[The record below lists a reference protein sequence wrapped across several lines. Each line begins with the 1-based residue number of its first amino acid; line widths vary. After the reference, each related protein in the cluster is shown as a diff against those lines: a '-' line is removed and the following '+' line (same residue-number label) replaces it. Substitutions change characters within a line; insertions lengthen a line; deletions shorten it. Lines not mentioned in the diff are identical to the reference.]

1 MNIGIIIDIAVVAII
16 LIVAIIGIKRG
27 FVKTLVGLLSIV
39 ITLAAAI
46 FLTQPVA
53 GLVADSTE
61 WDASLRTELAN
72 AIADSLPNSNAN
84 VIYDNLDGD
93 PETDL
98 ELAFVPEGSNEPAPL
113 SEVFGDNFLWGLIPD
128 SLLEGAAADML
139 TEQALAEDIEL
150 DSAINTVPLLNV
162 VSQAFVN
169 VIFLVGAFIV
179 LAIVV
184 RLLLWLILLLLRKIT
199 QRVYLAYFLDKTL
212 GGVLGLALGAVIVLI
227 ILTIIQLLS
236 GMSFMTAVNETL
248 DGTTVTKMIMDN
260 NFLYE
265 LLSQFIDLSSIGS

>member
-16 LIVAIIGIKRG
+16 LIIAIIGIKRG

-53 GLVADSTE
+53 GLVADNTE

-139 TEQALAEDIEL
+139 TEQALADDIEL

-184 RLLLWLILLLLRKIT
+184 RLLLWLILLLLRKLT

>member
-16 LIVAIIGIKRG
+16 LVVAIIGIKRG

-53 GLVADSTE
+53 GLVADNTE
-61 WDASLRTELAN
+61 WDTSLRTELAN

-113 SEVFGDNFLWGLIPD
+113 SEVFGDNFLWGLIPA

-150 DSAINTVPLLNV
+150 DSAINTVSLLNV
-162 VSQAFVN
+162 VSQVFVN

-179 LAIVV
+179 LSIVV
-184 RLLLWLILLLLRKIT
+184 RLLLWLILLLLRKLT

>member
-61 WDASLRTELAN
+61 WDTSLRTELAN

-139 TEQALAEDIEL
+139 TEQALADDIEL
-150 DSAINTVPLLNV
+150 DSAINTVSLLNV

>member
-61 WDASLRTELAN
+61 WDTSLRTELAN

-150 DSAINTVPLLNV
+150 DSAINTVSLLNV

>member
-16 LIVAIIGIKRG
+16 LIIAIIGIKRG

-184 RLLLWLILLLLRKIT
+184 RLLLWLILLLLRKLT

>member
-61 WDASLRTELAN
+61 WDTSLRTELAN

>member
-61 WDASLRTELAN
+61 WDTSLRTELAN

-128 SLLEGAAADML
+128 SLLEGAAADIL
-139 TEQALAEDIEL
+139 TEQALADDIEL

-184 RLLLWLILLLLRKIT
+184 RILLWLILLLLRKIT

>member
-61 WDASLRTELAN
+61 WDTSLRTELAN

-184 RLLLWLILLLLRKIT
+184 RLLLWLILLLLRKLT

>member
-53 GLVADSTE
+53 GLVADNTE
-61 WDASLRTELAN
+61 WDTSLRTELAN

-128 SLLEGAAADML
+128 SLLEGAAADIL

>member
-61 WDASLRTELAN
+61 WDTSLRTELAN

-184 RLLLWLILLLLRKIT
+184 RLLLWLILLLLRKLT

-212 GGVLGLALGAVIVLI
+212 GGILGLALGAVIVLI

>member
-1 MNIGIIIDIAVVAII
+1 M
-16 LIVAIIGIKRG
+16 
-27 FVKTLVGLLSIV
+27 
-39 ITLAAAI
+39 
-46 FLTQPVA
+46 
-53 GLVADSTE
+53 
-61 WDASLRTELAN
+61 
-72 AIADSLPNSNAN
+72 
-84 VIYDNLDGD
+84 
-93 PETDL
+93 
-98 ELAFVPEGSNEPAPL
+98 
-113 SEVFGDNFLWGLIPD
+113 
-128 SLLEGAAADML
+128 
-139 TEQALAEDIEL
+139 
-150 DSAINTVPLLNV
+150 NV

-212 GGVLGLALGAVIVLI
+212 GGVLGLALGAVIVWI

>member
-113 SEVFGDNFLWGLIPD
+113 SEVFGDNFLWGLIPG

-227 ILTIIQLLS
+227 ILTILQLLS

>member
-53 GLVADSTE
+53 GLVADNTE
-61 WDASLRTELAN
+61 WDTSLRTELAN
-72 AIADSLPNSNAN
+72 SIADSLPNSNAN

-113 SEVFGDNFLWGLIPD
+113 SEVFGDNFLWGLIPA
-128 SLLEGAAADML
+128 SLLEGAAADIL

-150 DSAINTVPLLNV
+150 DSAINTVSLLNV

-184 RLLLWLILLLLRKIT
+184 RLLLWLILLLLRKLT

>member
-53 GLVADSTE
+53 GLVADNTE
-61 WDASLRTELAN
+61 WDTSLRTELAN

-184 RLLLWLILLLLRKIT
+184 RILLWLILLLLRKIT

>member
-61 WDASLRTELAN
+61 WDTSLRTELAN

-128 SLLEGAAADML
+128 SLLEGAAADIL

-150 DSAINTVPLLNV
+150 DSAINTVSLLNV

>member
-16 LIVAIIGIKRG
+16 LIIAIIGIKRG

-113 SEVFGDNFLWGLIPD
+113 SEVFGDNFLWGLIPG
-128 SLLEGAAADML
+128 SLLEGAAADIL

>member
-53 GLVADSTE
+53 GLVADNTE

-72 AIADSLPNSNAN
+72 SIADSLPNSNAN

-113 SEVFGDNFLWGLIPD
+113 SEVFGDNFLWGLIPG

-139 TEQALAEDIEL
+139 TEQALADDIEL
-150 DSAINTVPLLNV
+150 DSAINTVSLLNV

-179 LAIVV
+179 LSIVV

>member
-53 GLVADSTE
+53 GLVADNTE

-72 AIADSLPNSNAN
+72 SIADSLPNSNAN

-113 SEVFGDNFLWGLIPD
+113 SEVFGDNFLWGLIPG
-128 SLLEGAAADML
+128 SLLEGAAADIL

-150 DSAINTVPLLNV
+150 DSAINTVSLLNV

>member
-53 GLVADSTE
+53 GLVADNTE
-61 WDASLRTELAN
+61 WDTSLRTELAN

-184 RLLLWLILLLLRKIT
+184 RLLLWLILLLLRKLT

-212 GGVLGLALGAVIVLI
+212 GGILGLALGAVIVLI

>member
-61 WDASLRTELAN
+61 WDTSLRTELAN

-128 SLLEGAAADML
+128 SLLEGAAADIL

-184 RLLLWLILLLLRKIT
+184 RLLLWLILLLLRKLT